1 MALLVT
7 SYDWPFD
14 SQNPHKTRFD
24 RHYDDMVMRFQGIPR
39 VVLRERSVDGNC
51 IQESLQ
57 NFSETEIAAA
67 KNDFSFDLDNLLLS
81 DLRLVLSLIHI

>member
-24 RHYDDMVMRFQGIPR
+24 RHYAEMVTRFQGIPR
-39 VVLRERSVDGNC
+39 VVLGDRSVDGNC

-67 KNDFSFDLDNLLLS
+67 RNDFALLGKS
-81 DLRLVLSLIHI
+81 AAQ